1 MRSARCAAV
10 GILVCLA
17 CACRPRE
24 AVRATG
30 HPTAAAPAVAPAAPA
45 ARMAQVPVEGGVLRR
60 RLVAEPTTLNAVL
73 QSSAAEAEVLQYV
86 QRNLLDF
93 DAQMRLVPGLA
104 EHWEASANGL
114 DYTLTLRADAV
125 WEDGRAITASD
136 VAFTIGKIADPKV
149 PSNVYRPLFDELD
162 SVKVLDERTLRVRFK
177 TPYAFRAM
185 AFVIP
190 VLPERSFAGQNFL
203 RAREN
208 RAPVASGP
216 YRVASWATQQAISLE
231 RNPRYPG
238 TPGHFDRILF
248 RILPDDTTA
257 YRLLTAGELDEDQLS
272 PAVRDRA
279 LRDVEFQGCC
289 RIVEFYNLDYNY
301 VALNNRSPFFADAR
315 VRRALTMLVD
325 RASIVRGLYK
335 GSARII
341 SGPWAPDSPA
351 YDPGLAALPFDPPA
365 AAKLLSEAGW
375 RDTNGNGTL
384 DKDGKEFEF
393 DLLVSEG
400 SEVGRQI
407 DEMLASELAKVGVTA
422 RIRMQEWGSFV
433 ERVDSGNFAA
443 ASLAWSAVDPNPDP
457 YFYWHSSQCAPNGL
471 NDGCYRNPEADR
483 LMEEARREAD
493 SGKRNAIYH
502 RLHRI
507 FRDDAPAIFVV
518 NASQKYAFRSDVRG
532 VETSPLSFFFWPG
545 PLGWGA
551 TASSASPGGAGAATP
566 VLLTPTPTGASTK
579 PAA

>member
-17 CACRPRE
+17 CACRQRE
-24 AVRATG
+24 TPLAAQRTSS
-30 HPTAAAPAVAPAAPA
+30 TAAAALAPSPSVAETS
-45 ARMAQVPVEGGVLRR
+45 VEGGVLRR
-60 RLVAEPTTLNAVL
+60 RLVAEPTTLNAVM

-93 DAQMRLVPGLA
+93 DGQMRLVPGLA
-104 EHWEASANGL
+104 ERWEASANGL
-114 DYTLTLRADAV
+114 EYTLTLRADAV
-125 WEDGRAITASD
+125 WEDGRPITARD
-136 VAFTIGKIADPKV
+136 AAFTIGRIADPKV
-149 PSNVYRPLFDELD
+149 PSNVYKPLFEEME
-162 SVKVLDERTLRVRFK
+162 SVQAVDDRTLRVRFK

-190 VLPERSFAGQNFL
+190 VLPEKRFAGQNFL

-216 YRVASWATQQAISLE
+216 YRVASWTTQQSIVLE

-238 TPGHFDRILF
+238 KPGHYDRIVF

-257 YRLLTAGELDEDQLS
+257 YRLLTAGDLDEDQLS
-272 PAVRDRA
+272 PSIKDQAIRDA
-279 LRDVEFQGCC
+279 AFQGCC

-301 VALNNRSPFFADAR
+301 VALNNRWPLFSDAR
-315 VRRALTMLVD
+315 VRRALTMLLD

-335 GSARII
+335 GSARIV

-351 YDPGLAALPFDPPA
+351 YDPGLPALPFDPPA
-365 AAKLLSEAGW
+365 AAKLLDEAGW
-375 RDTNGNGTL
+375 RDHNGNGTR
-384 DKDGKEFEF
+384 DKDGREFEF
-393 DLLVSEG
+393 DLLVSQG

-407 DEMLASELAKVGVTA
+407 DEMLASELAKLGVTA
-422 RIRMQEWGSFV
+422 NVRTLEWGSFV
-433 ERVDSGNFAA
+433 EKVDSGDFAA

-457 YFYWHSSQCAPNGL
+457 YFYWHSSQCAPSGL

-483 LMEEARREAD
+483 LMEDARGEAD
-493 SGKRNAIYH
+493 SGRRNAIYH

-507 FRDDAPAIFVV
+507 FRDDAPALFVV
-518 NASQKYAFRSDVRG
+518 NAAQKYAFRRDVRG
-532 VETSPLSFFFWPG
+532 VQASPLSFFFWPG
-545 PLGWGA
+545 PLDWGA
-551 TASSASPGGAGAATP
+551 TASS
-566 VLLTPTPTGASTK
+566 TGV
-579 PAA
+579 P

>member
-1 MRSARCAAV
+1 MV

-17 CACRPRE
+17 CACRQRETPR
-24 AVRATG
+24 
-30 HPTAAAPAVAPAAPA
+30 AAALATSPTPAEYPVA
-45 ARMAQVPVEGGVLRR
+45 RSVTQVPVEGGVLRR

-104 EHWEASANGL
+104 ERWEASANGL
-114 DYTLTLRADAV
+114 EYTLTLRADAV
-125 WEDGRAITASD
+125 WEDGRAITARD

-149 PSNVYRPLFDELD
+149 PSNVYKPLFDELD
-162 SVKVLDERTLRVRFK
+162 SVKVLDEHTLRVRFK

-190 VLPERSFAGQNFL
+190 VLPERHFAGQNFL

-216 YRVASWATQQAISLE
+216 YRVASWTTQQAISLE

-279 LRDVEFQGCC
+279 LRDADFQGCC
-289 RIVEFYNLDYNY
+289 RIVEFYNLDYSY
-301 VALNNRSPFFADAR
+301 VALNNLSPFFADAR
-315 VRRALTMLVD
+315 VRRALTMLLD

-335 GSARII
+335 GSARIV

-351 YDPGLAALPFDPPA
+351 YDPGLDALPFDPPA
-365 AAKLLSEAGW
+365 AARLLSEAGW

-422 RIRMQEWGSFV
+422 RVRMQEWGSFV

-443 ASLAWSAVDPNPDP
+443 ASLAWSAVDSNPDP

-507 FRDDAPAIFVV
+507 FRDDAPALFIV
-518 NASQKYAFRSDVRG
+518 NASQKYAFRNDVRG
-532 VETSPLSFFFWPG
+532 VEASPLSFFFWPG
-545 PLGWGA
+545 PLGWGWGVA
-551 TASSASPGGAGAATP
+551 ASSVAPAGAGAATP
-566 VLLTPTPTGASTK
+566 VPPTPMSASTK